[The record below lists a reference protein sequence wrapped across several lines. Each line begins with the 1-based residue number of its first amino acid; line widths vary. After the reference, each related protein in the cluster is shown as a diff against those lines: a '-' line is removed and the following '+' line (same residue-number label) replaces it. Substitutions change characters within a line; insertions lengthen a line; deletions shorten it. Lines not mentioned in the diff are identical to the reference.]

1 MYYNSGRGYTAAL
14 AQERLDDAL
23 ATITT
28 VKFDNLVHFTNE
40 VNTLKGQVDAL
51 TAIET
56 DFAALTQWA
65 AEKGWDDTLIIAEKL
80 NALTKLALRRVDDTW
95 SGRTNEAKRAYADGW
110 REAVENIWR
119 GVQQELSAV
128 AEAANEVTA

>member
-1 MYYNSGRGYTAAL
+1 MYFNYGHGYTAAL
-14 AQERLDDAL
+14 VQERLDDAL

-56 DFAALTQWA
+56 SFAALAEWA
-65 AEKGWDDTLIIAEKL
+65 AEKGWDDTLIVAEKL
-80 NALTKLALRRVDDTW
+80 NGLTKVALRRVDDTW
-95 SGRTNEAKRAYADGW
+95 SGRSNDAKRAYADGW
-110 REAVENIWR
+110 REAVETIWR
-119 GVQQELSAV
+119 GVQEELSSIAK
-128 AEAANEVTA
+128 AANEVTA